1 MSFAL
6 GQGKTVLPNLND
18 DRLFCCGLCL
28 TLEFDL

>member
-18 DRLFCCGLCL
+18 DRELPWTVFNVGI
-28 TLEFDL
+28 